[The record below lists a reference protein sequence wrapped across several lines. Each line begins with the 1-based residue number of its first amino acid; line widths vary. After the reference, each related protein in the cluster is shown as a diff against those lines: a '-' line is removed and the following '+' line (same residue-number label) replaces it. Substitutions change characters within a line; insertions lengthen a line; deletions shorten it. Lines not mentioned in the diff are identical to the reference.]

1 MDLIQS
7 IIETKNKAIKRL
19 EDRIT
24 QLEKENREL
33 RETLAFEERNHRR
46 YNRQQ

>member
-33 RETLAFEERNHRR
+33 RETLAFEERRIRKNV
-46 YNRQQ
+46 